1 MKLEDEDSIII
12 SIDISIR
19 LPVPDCEYREEDCMP
34 RSFNQDAN
42 GQPFDHKIVEK
53 VWHKA
58 RTSIGYP
65 PQAYRYDDCNHVI
78 CFKEYG
84 LETEYGWEIDHI
96 RPIAHGGSD
105 DPSNLRPLHWKLNRQ
120 KGDQYPWSCDK

>member
-1 MKLEDEDSIII
+1 
-12 SIDISIR
+12 
-19 LPVPDCEYREEDCMP
+19 MP

-42 GQPFDHKIVEK
+42 GQPFDPKTIEK

-65 PQAYRYDDCNHVI
+65 PQAYRYDECNKVI

-84 LETEYGWEIDHI
+84 QETEYGWEIDHI

-105 DPSNLRPLHWKLNRQ
+105 DLTNLRPLYWRHNRR
-120 KGDQYPWSCDK
+120 KADQYPWTND